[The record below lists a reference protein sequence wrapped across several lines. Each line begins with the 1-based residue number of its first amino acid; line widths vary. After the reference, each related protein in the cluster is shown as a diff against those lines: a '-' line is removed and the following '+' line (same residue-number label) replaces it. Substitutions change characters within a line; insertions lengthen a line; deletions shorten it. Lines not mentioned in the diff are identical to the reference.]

1 MEKVIEFKNI
11 NKKFDNLKVLENTNF
26 TVNKGEIVCLLGP
39 SGSGK
44 STLFKLAAGL
54 METDSGQIKIDKSLR
69 KGYIFQNPRLLP
81 WKTVE
86 ENLIFVQE
94 NYLPDEKAKKI
105 RDKLLRLNGLADSKN
120 NYPAQLSGGMK
131 QRVEIIRGLS
141 ILPDLLLMDEPFK
154 SIDTQLKVNLRKML
168 LRFYEKMD
176 LSVLLITHDP
186 EEAVLLADK
195 IFILSGK
202 PAKIKKEFVIN
213 KPQEKRK
220 LSDDNLYNIIQEI
233 ISIFMEIVE
242 DYRWDRDKKTEEIFL
257 QMKGR

>member
-11 NKKFDNLKVLENTNF
+11 NKKLADLNVLKDTSF

-44 STLFKLAAGL
+44 TTLFKLAAGL
-54 METDSGQIKIDKSLR
+54 IETDSGKIRIDKNLR

-94 NYLPDEKAKKI
+94 NYLPNKKAKKI
-105 RDKLLRLNGLADSKN
+105 RNKLLDLNGLANSKN
-120 NYPAQLSGGMK
+120 NYPSELSGGMK
-131 QRVEIIRGLS
+131 QRLEIIRGLS

-168 LRFYEKMD
+168 LRFYEKMN

-202 PAKIKKEFVIN
+202 PASIKREFVIN
-213 KPQEKRK
+213 EPQEKRK
-220 LSDDNLYNIIQEI
+220 LSDENLYNIIQEI
-233 ISIFMEIVE
+233 ISIFMEIVD
-242 DYRWDRDKKTEEIFL
+242 DYRWDKNEKTEEIFIK
-257 QMKGR
+257 MKGR

>member
-1 MEKVIEFKNI
+1 MEKAIEFKNI
-11 NKKFDNLKVLENTNF
+11 DKKFENLKVLEKATF

-54 METDSGQIKIDKSLR
+54 IEKDSGQIVINENLR
-69 KGYIFQNPRLLP
+69 KGYILQNPRLLP

-94 NYLPDEKAKKI
+94 NYLPKQKAKKI
-105 RDKLLRLNGLADSKN
+105 RDKLLELNGLDNFKN

-131 QRVEIIRGLS
+131 QRLEIIRGLS
-141 ILPDLLLMDEPFK
+141 ILPDFLLMDEPFK

-168 LRFYEKMD
+168 LRFYEKMN

-202 PAKIKKEFVIN
+202 PASIKKEFVIN
-213 KPQEKRK
+213 DPQEKRK
-220 LSDDNLYNIIQEI
+220 LSDDNLFDIIQEI
-233 ISIFMEIVE
+233 ISIFMEIVD
-242 DYRWDRDKKTEEIFL
+242 DYRWDKNQKTEEIFS

>member
-1 MEKVIEFKNI
+1 MEKVLEFKDI
-11 NKKFDNLKVLENTNF
+11 NKKFDNLKVLEKATF

-54 METDSGQIKIDKSLR
+54 IEKDSGQIVMNENLR

-94 NYLPDEKAKKI
+94 NYLSKQKAKKI
-105 RDKLLRLNGLADSKN
+105 RNKLLELNGLSNFKN
-120 NYPAQLSGGMK
+120 NYPSQLSGGMK
-131 QRVEIIRGLS
+131 QRLEIISGLS
-141 ILPDLLLMDEPFK
+141 ILPDFLLMDEPFK

-168 LRFYEKMD
+168 LRFYEKMN

-202 PAKIKKEFVIN
+202 PASIKKEFVIN
-213 KPQEKRK
+213 EPQEKRK
-220 LSDDNLYNIIQEI
+220 LSDDNLFNIIQEI
-233 ISIFMEIVE
+233 ISIFMEIVD
-242 DYRWDRDKKTEEIFL
+242 DYRWDKNEETEEIFAHI
-257 QMKGR
+257 KGR